1 MSTKNVHG
9 RLNNADF
16 ITGSNSTQNMDY
28 KAKHIKILST
38 LNYFNLSRESTRLET
53 FSLQENKNPS
63 FYSFSPQIG

>member
-1 MSTKNVHG
+1 LSTFIKMSTKNVHG

-38 LNYFNLSRESTRLET
+38 LNYFNLSREGTHWRIFSTG
-53 FSLQENKNPS
+53 K
-63 FYSFSPQIG
+63 